1 MTSQETGKMTDGAVA
16 ALKTIIKSKTS
27 TNSEKIQA
35 AGKLAQIERGQS
47 QNAHQKGIYRL
58 TRAQIEAELHR
69 CKAVLDATGL

>member
-35 AGKLAQIERGQS
+35 AGKLAQIE
-47 QNAHQKGIYRL
+47 
-58 TRAQIEAELHR
+58 AELHR